1 MTEWFSVCQGAHQNC
16 ISTPSVFNLFAEVI
30 TREAL
35 HGFTVGIMIGKKYGM
50 LINAQKTKVMTTT
63 TDEVINVEVDGKPLE
78 QVNSF
83 V

>member
-1 MTEWFSVCQGAHQNC
+1 
-16 ISTPSVFNLFAEVI
+16 
-30 TREAL
+30 
-35 HGFTVGIMIGKKYGM
+35 MIGKKYGM